1 MLHWRGTLIQLAIV
15 IGVVAL
21 ARGGGEKLQELG
33 LLGLLTM
40 GGGALVRAK
49 TTANEGVSNG
59 PPSLPPPPMKTTG
72 LTSTIVGLVCIAFML
87 ALFVR

>member
-1 MLHWRGTLIQLAIV
+1 MLLMHWRGTFIQLAIV
-15 IGVVAL
+15 IGVVML

-49 TTANEGVSNG
+49 TSGDTAGS
-59 PPSLPPPPMKTTG
+59 PPSMPPPPNRTVG
-72 LTSTIVGLVCIAFML
+72 LTSTIVGLICIAFMM
-87 ALFVR
+87 ALFLR